1 MLPRSLSWTTSSVS
15 LVALNRKLLESSV
28 ESLHNK
34 SNRQFQFKRG
44 WMRRTMEYIGQK
56 QLKNLT
62 KAMAEVW
69 VNQKLRSKIEIGF
82 QYINLN
88 FILSI
93 RSFTQSSPRLK
104 LKLHASLSVN
114 CPPGL
119 PSQWLIILTRGD
131 ITFDGWWLHFKDFYP
146 DTSNL

>member
-1 MLPRSLSWTTSSVS
+1 MLPRSWSWRYQQCFTCCAPQKVIG
-15 LVALNRKLLESSV
+15 SSV

-34 SNRQFQFKRG
+34 SSRQFQFKRG

-62 KAMAEVW
+62 KAIAEVW

-82 QYINLN
+82 QYKNLN
-88 FILSI
+88 CILSI

-104 LKLHASLSVN
+104 LKLQSQCQLSSRIAISVIDH
-114 CPPGL
+114 PD
-119 PSQWLIILTRGD
+119 QRRYHIWWMM
-131 ITFDGWWLHFKDFYP
+131 ITL
-146 DTSNL
+146 